1 MPTSAREFNPSIPE
15 EMEAIMLKMIA
26 PQPADRFQS
35 ASEVVAALE
44 TYLYSGGYGPTNE
57 KLRDYLHSL
66 FPEVEKKKSSE
77 TKAKSPCFA
86 SDQRL

>member
-1 MPTSAREFNPSIPE
+1 
-15 EMEAIMLKMIA
+15 MEAIMLKMIA

-66 FPEVEKKKSSE
+66 FPEVEKKKIIGDESS
-77 TKAKSPCFA
+77 KNC
-86 SDQRL
+86 